1 MSRARRCH
9 IIPEIEGNSRR
20 GNAIEPGKELTLILE
35 SETER
40 VTQMVGEL
48 LEITFSDA
56 VINIYSATCT
66 LLALSLSLS
75 LFLSSFEKARIVSV
89 ATRHRI
95 IPVMLPRTS
104 RIFRENAESGGRC
117 SRPELSN
124 RTKNRIMRTGCYN
137 GETEIA
143 VRDFH
148 LLHSRLAACRGNG
161 NGALRIQIHPCLT
174 YIDVIFHIYRCTRT

>member
-75 LFLSSFEKARIVSV
+75 LSLFFRKSENRLRSDQAQNYSRYV
-89 ATRHRI
+89 A
-95 IPVMLPRTS
+95 
-104 RIFRENAESGGRC
+104 ADESNF
-117 SRPELSN
+117 P
-124 RTKNRIMRTGCYN
+124 
-137 GETEIA
+137 
-143 VRDFH
+143 
-148 LLHSRLAACRGNG
+148 
-161 NGALRIQIHPCLT
+161 
-174 YIDVIFHIYRCTRT
+174 

>member
-75 LFLSSFEKARIVSV
+75 LSLSLFFRKSENRLRSDQAQNYSRYV
-89 ATRHRI
+89 A
-95 IPVMLPRTS
+95 
-104 RIFRENAESGGRC
+104 ADESNF
-117 SRPELSN
+117 P
-124 RTKNRIMRTGCYN
+124 
-137 GETEIA
+137 
-143 VRDFH
+143 
-148 LLHSRLAACRGNG
+148 
-161 NGALRIQIHPCLT
+161 
-174 YIDVIFHIYRCTRT
+174 